1 MKLSKILITFLLF
14 VAINSYGQSNFSFTP
29 EKPQAGEPITI
40 TYTPS
45 GLIANTTEPL
55 EVVAYNF
62 ADNKGESANEIQMIR
77 SGSAFSGTVNIDTS
91 SNLVFFKFSAGDQ
104 IDNNNNKGYWIQLY
118 ENGKLKKGADY
129 SVALFYQGWG
139 KAAGVEADYNE
150 AMKYM
155 DKGYDH
161 FPEEKKKNIVAYL
174 RLYSRV
180 HKDLA
185 PALIQKEIE
194 SAMKAGLKDE
204 DDYDEM
210 QQLYA
215 LNNLIQQSVFIEQ
228 LKKEKFP
235 EGKWTVR
242 ETIKKYYDETDLA
255 AKGNMLD
262 KMIAKINSDAEW
274 KNEARSLPYY
284 KSLLALA
291 YINKKDWNGLDIAI
305 KKYDIKGASFC
316 SFLNN
321 IAWEMQGKDEN
332 LDKAKEFSSI
342 ATDWAKNEWDSPTSK
357 KPTYLTEKEWEKSRE
372 ATYAM
377 YADTY
382 AMVNYKLGNYKKGF
396 PYAQEATFKIKKGK
410 NATHNNTYALL
421 AAKVLPSRKYIPQ
434 LENFVKIGKA
444 TLAIKDILKNEYLK
458 KHNEA
463 SYETYMASLEKE
475 GHLKMVVELR
485 QSMLNKKAPG
495 FVLKD
500 LKGNKIN
507 LADLKNK
514 VLVVDFWATWC
525 GPCKASFPAMQKMV
539 AKYRDDPDVKFI
551 FVDTWERGDEKEK
564 NASDFITN
572 NKYDFQ
578 VLMDNE
584 DKVVQQFKVE
594 GVPTKFVID
603 KNGNI
608 QFKSVGFGGDDK
620 LINELTS
627 MINIVKENK

>member
-1 MKLSKILITFLLF
+1 MKLSKILITFLLL

-45 GLIANTTEPL
+45 GLITNTDLAL
-55 EVVAYNF
+55 EAVGYNF
-62 ADNKGESANEIQMIR
+62 PGKKGMSAQEIQMKK
-77 SGSAFSGTVNIDTS
+77 SGKVFSGTVSTDTS

-104 IDNNNNKGYWIQLY
+104 IDNNNNKGHWIQLY
-118 ENGKLKKGADY
+118 KDGKLKKGADY
-129 SVALFYQGWG
+129 SVALFYRSLGRD
-139 KAAGVEADYNE
+139 AGVDPTYDEAF
-150 AMKYM
+150 KYM
-155 DKGYDH
+155 DKEYDR
-161 FPEEKKKNIVAYL
+161 FPEEKKKDIVGYL
-174 RLYSRV
+174 QLYSQV

-185 PALIQKEIE
+185 PPLIQKEIE

-204 DDYDEM
+204 DDYNKV

-215 LNNLIQQSVFIEQ
+215 LNNLTQQSGFIEQ

-235 EGKWTVR
+235 QGKWTVE
-242 ETIKKYYDETDLA
+242 ETIRKYYHEGDLA
-255 AKGNMLD
+255 TKSNMLD
-262 KMIAKINSDAEW
+262 KMIAKINSDPNWEY
-274 KNEARSLPYY
+274 L
-284 KSLLALA
+284 KSSNNLGVQLAIA
-291 YINKKDWNGLDIAI
+291 YIYKGDRAGFDKTI
-305 KKYDIKGASFC
+305 KKYDIKGATYC
-316 SFLNN
+316 SLLNN
-321 IAWEMQGKDEN
+321 IAWDMQGKNEN
-332 LDKAKEFSSI
+332 LDKAEELSAI
-342 ATDWAKNEWDSPTSK
+342 ATTWAKNEWE
-357 KPTYLTEKEWEKSRE
+357 KPRLEKPAYLTEKEWEKSRK

-396 PYAQEATFKIKKGK
+396 PYAQEATFKIKEGK

-421 AAKVLPSRKYIPQ
+421 AAKVLSPRKFVPQ
-434 LENFVKIGKA
+434 LERFVKIGKA
-444 TLAIKDILKNEYLK
+444 SSAIIDILKKEYLK
-458 KHNEA
+458 KHSE
-463 SYETYMASLEKE
+463 SRYEDYMASLEKE
-475 GHLKMVVELR
+475 GHLKMIAELR
-485 QSMLNKKAPG
+485 KEIVNKKAPD
-495 FVLKD
+495 FILND

-507 LADLKNK
+507 LADLRDK

-539 AKYRDDPDVKFI
+539 AKYKDDPDVKFI

-564 NASDFITN
+564 GASDFITT

-584 DKVVQQFKVE
+584 DRVVQQFKVE

-620 LINELTS
+620 LISELTS
-627 MINIVKENK
+627 MINIAKENK

>member
-29 EKPQAGEPITI
+29 EKPQAGEPIMI

-55 EVVAYNF
+55 EMIAYNF
-62 ADNKGESANEIQMIR
+62 ADAKGESANEIQMTR
-77 SGSAFSGTVNIDTS
+77 SGSAFSGTVNTDTS

-118 ENGKLKKGADY
+118 KDGELKKGADY
-129 SVALFYQGWG
+129 SMALFYQGWG
-139 KAAGVEADYNE
+139 EAAGIEADYNE
-150 AMKYM
+150 ALKYM
-155 DKGYDH
+155 DKAYDH
-161 FPEEKKKNIVAYL
+161 FPGEKKKNIVAYL

-194 SAMKAGLKDE
+194 SSMKAGLKDE
-204 DDYDEM
+204 DDYDKV

-215 LNNLIQQSVFIEQ
+215 LNNLSQQSSFIEQ

-242 ETIKKYYDETDLA
+242 ETIKKYYAETDLD
-255 AKGNMLD
+255 AKSDMLD
-262 KMIAKINSDAEW
+262 KIISKTDLDADWE
-274 KNEARSLPYY
+274 NEGTSLPYY

-291 YINKKDWNGLDIAI
+291 YINKKDWNGLDTTI

-332 LDKAKEFSSI
+332 LDKAEEFSAI
-342 ATDWAKNEWDSPTSK
+342 ATAWAKNEWDNPTSK
-357 KPTYLTEKEWEKSRE
+357 KPTYLTEKEWNKSHE

-421 AAKVLPSRKYIPQ
+421 AAKVLPPRKYVPQ

-444 TLAIKDILKNEYLK
+444 TLAIKDILKKEYLM

-463 SYETYMASLEKE
+463 SYEDYMASLEKAGLE
-475 GHLKMVVELR
+475 ELR
-485 QSMLNKKAPG
+485 KTMLNKKAPD
-495 FVLKD
+495 FILKD
-500 LKGNKIN
+500 LKGIKIS

-539 AKYRDDPDVKFI
+539 AKYKNDPDVKFI

-564 NASDFITN
+564 NASDFITA
-572 NKYDFQ
+572 NKYDFR

-584 DKVVQQFKVE
+584 DRVVQQFKVE

-627 MINIVKENK
+627 MINIVKEKK